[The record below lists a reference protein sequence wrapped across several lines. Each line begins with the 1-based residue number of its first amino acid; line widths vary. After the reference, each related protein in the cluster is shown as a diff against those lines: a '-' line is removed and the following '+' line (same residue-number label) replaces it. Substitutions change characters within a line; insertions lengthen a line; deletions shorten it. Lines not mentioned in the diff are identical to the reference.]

1 MVFCEFL
8 DGDAGDGRSDDGDRS
23 ARCMRNWDRR
33 ARRAKAAVAD
43 ATAIALVGA
52 GTIGSTLKIGG
63 GFSASP
69 AATTTLLGIVNGGP
83 RCCEQCPRRVWRYE
97 AIFPCGSLINRDGS
111 LGTSGFLWMQIFLD
125 AG

>member
-63 GFSASP
+63 GVSASP

-97 AIFPCGSLINRDGS
+97 AIFPCASAIQKKAS
-111 LGTSGFLWMQIFLD
+111 LGTFTFL
-125 AG
+125 

>member
-1 MVFCEFL
+1 
-8 DGDAGDGRSDDGDRS
+8 
-23 ARCMRNWDRR
+23 MRNWDQR

-43 ATAIALVGA
+43 ATAITLVGT

-63 GFSASP
+63 GGSASP

-97 AIFPCGSLINRDGS
+97 AIFPCGLAGKKKAD
-111 LGTSGFLWMQIFLD
+111 LGTFTFL
-125 AG
+125 